1 MRYAHAELQ
10 AKSCIAVAKS
20 ACIAVA
26 VAAATLDSMYVP
38 GMRRLPHMRRKERP
52 QQPTSEAGHGG
63 RCVKDVGPAQRL
75 VRTAAR
81 ERLRQGGEEKRGF
94 AQAQGSLPGIGAA
107 DSQSHLT

>member
-38 GMRRLPHMRRKERP
+38 GLRRLPHMRRKERP

-63 RCVKDVGPAQRL
+63 RCVKDIGPAQRL
-75 VRTAAR
+75 VRTA
-81 ERLRQGGEEKRGF
+81 LRGKDCGKGEKRSEALHKRKG
-94 AQAQGSLPGIGAA
+94 ASPASELP
-107 DSQSHLT
+107 TRKVT